1 MGKCRACEA
10 GVIMAVDESNLSEA
24 ARIHSIS
31 WQQSHRAFCTTEWI
45 DMHSPQRQEAY
56 IRRKIAQG
64 GRFYMLVMEE
74 PVGIVSIAGNVM
86 EDLYVLPDQQN
97 KGFGTMLLRY
107 AMAKCAGIP
116 ALWILENNLGA
127 KRLYRRM
134 GFMETGRRQPITEGL
149 DEIELARA

>member
-1 MGKCRACEA
+1 
-10 GVIMAVDESNLSEA
+10 
-24 ARIHSIS
+24 
-31 WQQSHRAFCTTEWI
+31 
-45 DMHSPQRQEAY
+45 
-56 IRRKIAQG
+56 
-64 GRFYMLVMEE
+64 MLVMEE